1 MNLLRMTLT
10 LLNMSQ
16 AELSTYIKISP
27 ETIRNWE
34 QGKRI
39 PTGPAKALRKILYH
53 EPRAVLKALK

>member
-1 MNLLRMTLT
+1 
-10 LLNMSQ
+10 MSQ
-16 AELSTYIKISP
+16 TELSTYIKISP